1 MQTADHEL
9 LEQAGEK
16 LFSVMMAAFVVI
28 LVLTNIIGVKLF
40 LAFPETFP
48 DGLFGEPVTLTT
60 GLITYPLTFLLTD
73 IVCEVYGRKRAT
85 LMVYTG
91 FALSLVTLVLIQIAL
106 ALPGAP
112 AWPMGNPNFATVP
125 EMQTAYDSVF
135 TLPGILILASMS
147 AYLVAQLMDVRMFHY
162 WKRLTDGRHLWLRN
176 NASTMVSQMVDT
188 IIVNAIFLGIGL
200 GLGWALVIKIIIASY
215 LCKVVMAALDT
226 PLIYA
231 GVALIRRYEAKAKIG

>member
-1 MQTADHEL
+1 
-9 LEQAGEK
+9 
-16 LFSVMMAAFVVI
+16 
-28 LVLTNIIGVKLF
+28 
-40 LAFPETFP
+40 
-48 DGLFGEPVTLTT
+48 
-60 GLITYPLTFLLTD
+60 
-73 IVCEVYGRKRAT
+73 
-85 LMVYTG
+85 
-91 FALSLVTLVLIQIAL
+91 L

-112 AWPMGNPNFATVP
+112 AWPMGNPNFATVL